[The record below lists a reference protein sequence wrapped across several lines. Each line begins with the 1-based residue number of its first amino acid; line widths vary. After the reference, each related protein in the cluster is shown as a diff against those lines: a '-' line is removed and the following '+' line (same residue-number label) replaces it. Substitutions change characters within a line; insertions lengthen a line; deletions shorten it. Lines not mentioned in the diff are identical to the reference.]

1 MKVKIG
7 KYPNTWWTCQIHSN
21 YMARKYGIEWK
32 ESETKFE
39 KFLEKLESAIR
50 WFCNNTVN
58 HIVKHRKRKISV
70 RIDRQD
76 TWSMDHTLA
85 YIILPMLKQLRATKH
100 GSPYIEPE
108 DIPENMHLTERETA
122 VFDHGSYDK
131 TLNATDEEI
140 EAASENFHA
149 QWIWVLDQM
158 IWSFEQEVDEENDYK
173 NYYDPYEPGEI
184 VEGDSLFSKE
194 ERLKTGKFNADK
206 CKAYNERKQ
215 LGFTLFGKY
224 YQALWD

>member
-21 YMARKYGIEWK
+21 YMDRKYGIEWK

-39 KFLEKLESAIR
+39 KFLEKLESAIQ
-50 WFCNNTVN
+50 WFYSNIVN
-58 HIVKHRKRKISV
+58 HTVKHRKRKISV

-108 DIPENMHLTERETA
+108 DIPEHMRLTERETA
-122 VFDHGSYDK
+122 VFDHGSYDSG
-131 TLNATDEEI
+131 AGG
-140 EAASENFHA
+140 A
-149 QWIWVLDQM
+149 
-158 IWSFEQEVDEENDYK
+158 
-173 NYYDPYEPGEI
+173 PRPPGCSP
-184 VEGDSLFSKE
+184 GS
-194 ERLKTGKFNADK
+194 
-206 CKAYNERKQ
+206 
-215 LGFTLFGKY
+215 GFPRSSSHPSPPSSV
-224 YQALWD
+224 